1 MVTRYKNKKLRS
13 VWREYEFMLK
23 QLQRAI
29 EPNID
34 LSFAIDNWNQIT
46 IWLAE
51 SKRKRKGFRELIG

>member
-1 MVTRYKNKKLRS
+1 
-13 VWREYEFMLK
+13 MLK

-51 SKRKRKGFRELIG
+51 SKRKKKGFREFIG